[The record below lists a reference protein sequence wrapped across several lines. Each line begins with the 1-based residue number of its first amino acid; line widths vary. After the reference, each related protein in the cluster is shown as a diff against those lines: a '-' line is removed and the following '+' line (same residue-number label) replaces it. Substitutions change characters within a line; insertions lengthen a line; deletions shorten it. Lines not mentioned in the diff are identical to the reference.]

1 MAQPDL
7 THQYGSMFVDI
18 DIDALLRSGAAG
30 AALFAIFALIEA
42 ILPGGGKSDSRIKR
56 IALNL
61 SMPLIGAILL
71 ALVPFSTTIAA
82 AIAEREGIGLF
93 QQIRAPAAIIL
104 AVALLVR
111 TLLVYWLHRAAH
123 HWAWLWR
130 IHRVHHSDTAF
141 DLSLALRHHPLEALI
156 ALALYGSMGL
166 VLGLPVWAALAVD
179 TIMLAAAFWEH
190 IDASLPEPVR
200 RRIGTWLTTPDWHRI
215 HHSADQP
222 ETDSNF
228 GSLVVGWD
236 RLFGTFRNPTA
247 DGPDRIGL
255 GAASDLRAGSWVA
268 QLSSPFDSD
277 RRWRGADGRL
287 HISPPRG

>member
-1 MAQPDL
+1 MAQVGL
-7 THQYGSMFVDI
+7 TLQYGSMLVDI

-30 AALFAIFALIEA
+30 AALFAAFALIEA
-42 ILPGGGKSDSRIKR
+42 ALPGGRNADSRVRR

-71 ALVPFSTTIAA
+71 VLVPFSTTIAA

-93 QQIRAPAAIIL
+93 QQVRAPGAIVL

-111 TLLVYWLHRAAH
+111 TLLAYWLHRAAH

-141 DLSLALRHHPLEALI
+141 DLSLALRHHPFEALI
-156 ALALYGSMGL
+156 AVAVYGSASL
-166 VLGLPVWAALAVD
+166 ALGLPVWAALTVD

-215 HHSADQP
+215 HHSAEQP

-236 RLFGTFRNPTA
+236 RLFGTFRLPTA
-247 DGPDRIGL
+247 AGPDRIGL
-255 GAASDLRAGSWVA
+255 GAASDLLAGSWVA
-268 QLSSPFDSD
+268 QLASPIDSD
-277 RRWRGADGRL
+277 HRWRGADPRL

>member
-1 MAQPDL
+1 
-7 THQYGSMFVDI
+7 MFVDI
-18 DIDALLRSGAAG
+18 DIDALLRSGVAG

-42 ILPGGGKSDSRIKR
+42 ALPGGGKGDSRISR

-61 SMPLIGAILL
+61 SMPLIGALLL

-82 AIAEREGIGLF
+82 AIAEREGFGLF

-104 AVALLVR
+104 AVALLIR
-111 TLLVYWLHRAAH
+111 TLLVYWLHRAVH

-141 DLSLALRHHPLEALI
+141 DLSLALRHHPFEALI
-156 ALALYGSMGL
+156 AVAVYGSMGL

-200 RRIGTWLTTPDWHRI
+200 RRIGGWLSTPDWHRI

-247 DGPDRIGL
+247 AGPDRIGL

-268 QLSSPFDSD
+268 QLASPLDSD
-277 RRWRGADGRL
+277 HRWRGTGGRL